1 MITKI
6 SKIFKQS
13 LFAVCTILLATA
25 AASCSN
31 DDDNSVKLSFN
42 PSSVSLFAGSSA
54 DVKVAGGSGN
64 YTVKSSNDAVAK
76 ATVAQST
83 VTVTGVKAGKVMLF
97 VTDATNKVSK
107 TLSVTVNDKVS
118 ALSLDKTSVSCAVG
132 TNTEIAVKNGTAPYT
147 ATSSNEKVAKATVS
161 GSTVTVTSVA
171 AGTATITVKDKN
183 GLSGTISVIVK

>member
-13 LFAVCTILLATA
+13 LLAVCTILLATA

-31 DDDNSVKLSFN
+31 DDNSVKLSFN
-42 PSSVSLFAGSSA
+42 PSSVSLFAGSLA

-76 ATVAQST
+76 ATVAKST

-107 TLSVTVNDKVS
+107 TLSVTVSDKVS
-118 ALSLDKTSVSCAVG
+118 ALSLDKTSVSCAAG

-147 ATSSNEKVAKATVS
+147 ATSSNEKVAKATAS